1 MSQSKRSETDKF
13 LDESFIYDGIVIALI
28 ISVTNNI
35 YDLSILGLA
44 NEFILILIVWY
55 GIVEHFIRSS
65 KTMNIDTRYRLF
77 FYATFLIGSVLN
89 TFIYK
94 AYGITFI
101 PIIIVPMIITLLIDY
116 EFGASAG
123 LILSLSTAF
132 HYHDFFM
139 FLQLFPQVFISTYLL
154 KNVRSRMQVAKA
166 GLISG
171 IVSLVMILLQEPVRH
186 FYFSSRDYLILFLN
200 PLVSSIIVLGV
211 LPYIE
216 VSTRIYSNIGL
227 AEISTP
233 NHPLLKLLIVH
244 APGT

>member
-1 MSQSKRSETDKF
+1 MSQSKRAETDKF
-13 LDESFIYDGIVIALI
+13 LDESFVYDGIVIALI
-28 ISVTNNI
+28 ISVANNI

-132 HYHDFFM
+132 HYHDFSCSYSC
-139 FLQLFPQVFISTYLL
+139 FLKY
-154 KNVRSRMQVAKA
+154 
-166 GLISG
+166 
-171 IVSLVMILLQEPVRH
+171 
-186 FYFSSRDYLILFLN
+186 SSRHTYSKTSE
-200 PLVSSIIVLGV
+200 VECK
-211 LPYIE
+211 LP
-216 VSTRIYSNIGL
+216 RP
-227 AEISTP
+227 A
-233 NHPLLKLLIVH
+233 
-244 APGT
+244 